1 MPPVKRKSYEAGYK
15 VKVIQY
21 AKEHGNRAAMREFG
35 VGESVIRGWRKQ
47 EDALKKTKKSR
58 KAFRGDKARWP
69 DLENRVEA
77 WVNEQRAAGRGIS
90 TVSIRLKAKTYAKDM
105 DIADFQ
111 GGPSWCFRFMRRKE
125 LSIRQ
130 RTTVCQ
136 KLPKDWEEKLES
148 FRSYT
153 SGIIEDEKISMDHVA
168 NMDEVPLTFDIPM
181 HRTVE
186 KKGEKMVPIK
196 TTGHEKSSFTVV
208 LSCTASGKKLPPM
221 LIFKRKTIPKEK
233 FPPGV
238 VIRANK
244 KGWMDETM
252 MNDWLDSCYVKR
264 PGGFFKTATS
274 LLVLDSMTAHKCESV
289 KDHLKKMKSKISI
302 IPGGLTKLLQPLDI
316 AVNKSFKDHLRAIW
330 ENWMVDGEHSFTK
343 TGRMRRATYA
353 EVSNWV
359 LQAWSKVKVSSI
371 TNGFVKSEMLPPNTL
386 QLPME
391 IDSDDNDED
400 DDHLTATELAT
411 LAELFHDDTED
422 EDFDGF
428 SDQEDDTD
436 DF

>member
-1 MPPVKRKSYEAGYK
+1 MAPTKRKSYDAGFKIK
-15 VKVIQY
+15 VVLF

-35 VGESVIRGWRKQ
+35 VNESAIRGWRKQ

-69 DLENRVEA
+69 ELEDRVEA

-90 TVSIRLKAKTYAKDM
+90 TVLIRLKAKTFAEDM
-105 DIADFQ
+105 KIGEFQ
-111 GGPSWCFRFMRRKE
+111 GGPSWCFRFMKRKD

-153 SGIIEDEKISMDHVA
+153 GGLVQELKISLDHLA

-221 LIFKRKTIPKEK
+221 VIFKRKTIPKEK
-233 FPPGV
+233 FPPGIE
-238 VIRANK
+238 IRANA
-244 KGWMDETM
+244 KGWMDEAM
-252 MNDWLDSCYVKR
+252 MNDWLDSCFAKR
-264 PGGFFKTATS
+264 PGGFFKTAPS
-274 LLVLDSMTAHKCESV
+274 VLVLDSMTAHKCESV
-289 KDHLKKMKSKISI
+289 KVHAKKMNTRLSI

-316 AVNKSFKDHLRAIW
+316 SVNKAFKDNLRLIW
-330 ENWMVDGEHSFTK
+330 ENWMVTGEHSFTK
-343 TGRMRRATYA
+343 TGRQRRATYA
-353 EVSNWV
+353 EVSKWV
-359 LQAWSKVKVSSI
+359 LQSWNKVKVSSI
-371 TNGFVKSEMLPPNTL
+371 TNGFLKSEMLPPNH
-386 QLPME
+386 LPDPSTA
-391 IDSDDNDED
+391 IDSDGEDED
-400 DDHLTATELAT
+400 THIGAEELAA
-411 LAELFHDDTED
+411 LVELFHDDTED
-422 EDFDGF
+422 EDFEGF
-428 SDQEDDTD
+428 SDQDE
-436 DF
+436 